1 MEPKRWGE
9 AHDLFIEEDQ
19 LGCDILKMFRGHIQG
34 VYFPRTTTKGSDELL
49 RSCLG
54 ALQSHP
60 GAPESKSSLV
70 FVKKSLKFAQDCL
83 STNVTAHI
91 YIYTMIYHILMS
103 RSCFEYIYICKFTI
117 CIDIVIDV
125 DAIHIHGF

>member
-9 AHDLFIEEDQ
+9 ADDFFIEEDK
-19 LGCDILKMFRGHIQG
+19 LGCDILNMFRGPIQG
-34 VYFPRTTTKGSDELL
+34 VYLLRTTTKGSDELL

-54 ALQSHP
+54 ALPSHP
-60 GAPESKSSLV
+60 GAPESKSSFV
-70 FVKKSLKFAQDCL
+70 FVKKSLKWARDCL

-91 YIYTMIYHILMS
+91 YIMIYHILMS
-103 RSCFEYIYICKFTI
+103 RSCFIYIHMYMYIFII